1 MEKSQ
6 EELED
11 YPPCR
16 VQAVSCR
23 LNKQQEDTSM
33 RGDTR
38 VDMGEKYLARR
49 LGLQGVPGKLKQM
62 KRGSV
67 SRRKQEEK
75 TLQNVGHSVALALKQ
90 GRDRLQRLLQ
100 GEVSLKITICKTM

>member
-1 MEKSQ
+1 
-6 EELED
+6 
-11 YPPCR
+11 
-16 VQAVSCR
+16 
-23 LNKQQEDTSM
+23 M

-75 TLQNVGHSVALALKQ
+75 TLQNVGPSVALALKQ
-90 GRDRLQRLLQ
+90 RRDRLQRLLQ
-100 GEVSLKITICKTM
+100 GEVSLKDTIWKTMRHFIKIDVKSCFK

>member
-1 MEKSQ
+1 
-6 EELED
+6 
-11 YPPCR
+11 
-16 VQAVSCR
+16 
-23 LNKQQEDTSM
+23 M

-38 VDMGEKYLARR
+38 VDMGEKYWAR
-49 LGLQGVPGKLKQM
+49 QGVPGKLKQM

-75 TLQNVGHSVALALKQ
+75 TLQNVGPSVALALKQ
-90 GRDRLQRLLQ
+90 RRDRLQRLLQ